1 MSSTG
6 TILRTAAQLL
16 NYHGLHTGD
25 HFASNT
31 GQLDLN
37 AAIFRAVTGKTPNA
51 FLTDDDQALLLITT
65 NEPAMDAIRML
76 SAVLPTEPPTD
87 DETGLDNHIEHLA
100 WWASYAPN
108 PDRGW
113 PAPTV
118 SEAIGALHRAAQT
131 ADTLTDIP
139 THRAAA

>member
-16 NYHGLHTGD
+16 NYYGLHTGD
-25 HFASNT
+25 HFAAHT

-76 SAVLPTEPPTD
+76 SAVLPTEPPITN
-87 DETGLDNHIEHLA
+87 GLDDHIEHLS
-100 WWASYAPN
+100 WWPSHAPN

-118 SEAIGALHRAAQT
+118 SEVLGALHRAAQT
-131 ADTLTDIP
+131 ADTLTDLP
-139 THRAAA
+139 QARAAA

>member
-16 NYHGLHTGD
+16 NYYGLHTGD
-25 HFASNT
+25 HFATHT

-51 FLTDDDQALLLITT
+51 FLTDDDRALLLITT

-87 DETGLDNHIEHLA
+87 PITGLDDHIDHLS
-100 WWASYAPN
+100 WWPSYAPA

-118 SEAIGALHRAAQT
+118 SEVIGALHRAAQT
-131 ADTLTDIP
+131 ADTLTDLP
-139 THRAAA
+139 PVRTAA